1 MKPIEKRGPVVEE
14 IEAIFIEAEQYFDVK
29 VIRWLRERII
39 PAVEE
44 LELDTAVMTNLLLE
58 SDD

>member
-1 MKPIEKRGPVVEE
+1 MKSIEKRGPVVEE
-14 IEAIFIEAEQYFDVK
+14 VESIFVEAEQYFDGK

-39 PAVEE
+39 PAVEV
-44 LELDTAVMTNLLLE
+44 LELDAAVMTDLLLE